1 MSDLWRLHSAA
12 WRGVSQVGRASAKA
26 MRTSTRAAAAMQRR
40 SNYAALT
47 RGGASG
53 ILGPGDG
60 PPPPNADVYD
70 YRGVARGWPFGGD
83 GLPLGHAIDVRTSQR
98 VPAALPPHLIFRHA
112 AIFGPSGS
120 GKTTSIIVP
129 WIVSLLEKGASVFA
143 IDVKGNLLQEV
154 QSFLAGRQPLGARVW
169 CWDYAQDSTHRW
181 NFLGGLKS
189 ERAVEAAA
197 VSLLGRAKDNDP
209 QPYFYQRDYRWLK
222 GLLGL
227 SVLLHGHAAVRP
239 FHLVDLLSDPDELAH
254 MVLSGLDPQ
263 VLTDLGDLANL
274 PLDEY
279 SRSISGLLNV
289 LSIFKQPSVRRATDA
304 TDIDLD
310 DVWTRPTLV
319 ICVARLS
326 DARLGEQLSSLM
338 VSQLTT
344 LILDGFGRTRPR
356 PLVLMLDEAPR
367 LKDRID
373 LEGMLSMVRGA
384 DTGVCFAAQDVAQF
398 GSPER
403 YESLLSNCQTLVS
416 MFGASNA
423 TASFFSKRLG
433 QRLAE
438 EVSISDPSQA
448 GIFNTPNA
456 TKRSVSVPVLGQR
469 EIMYPPFGP
478 YSSIVHAAA
487 VCPQPVVCDLERV

>member
-1 MSDLWRLHSAA
+1 MSDLWRLHSAW
-12 WRGVSQVGRASAKA
+12 WRGVSQVGRTGVKA
-26 MRTSTRAAAAMQRR
+26 VKGSTRAAAAMQRR
-40 SNYAALT
+40 SSFAALA
-47 RGGASG
+47 RHGSSG

-70 YRGVARGWPFGGD
+70 YRGVARESPFGD
-83 GLPLGHAIDVRTSQR
+83 EGLPLGHAIDVRTSRR

-129 WIVSLLEKGASVFA
+129 WMISLLEKGASVFA
-143 IDVKGNLLQEV
+143 VDVKGNLLQEI
-154 QSFLAGRQPLGARVW
+154 QRALAGRQALGAGVW
-169 CWDYAQDSTHRW
+169 CWDYAQGSGHRW
-181 NFLGGLKS
+181 NFMKGLSS

-222 GLLGL
+222 GLLRL
-227 SVLLHGHAAVRP
+227 SVLLHGRTKVRP
-239 FHLVDLLSDPDELAH
+239 SHLVDLLNDPDELAH
-254 MVLSGLDPQ
+254 LVLSGLDPQ
-263 VLTDLGDLANL
+263 VVTDLGDLASL
-274 PLDEY
+274 PTDEY
-279 SRSISGLLNV
+279 SRAISGLLNV

-304 TDIDLD
+304 SDINLEDI
-310 DVWTRPTLV
+310 WTMPTLV

-338 VSQLTT
+338 VSQLST
-344 LILDGFGRTRPR
+344 LVLDGFGRQRPR
-356 PLVLMLDEAPR
+356 PLILMLDEAPR

-373 LEGMLSMVRGA
+373 LEGLLAMVRGA

-398 GSPER
+398 GAPER
-403 YESLLSNCQTLVS
+403 YESLLSNCQTLIS
-416 MFGASNA
+416 MYGASHA

-438 EVSISDPSQA
+438 EISISDPTQA
-448 GIFNTPNA
+448 GLFQTSNA
-456 TKRSVSVPVLGQR
+456 TKRSTSVPVLGQR
-469 EIMYPPFGP
+469 ELMYPPFGP
-478 YSSIVHAAA
+478 YSSIVHAPA
-487 VCPQPVVCDLERV
+487 VCAQPVVCDLDRG